1 MCKNI
6 CTSGHTTNKSPLPQ
20 SPAPSD
26 ADLLTINILPS
37 IFGFLDWK
45 DILRVRVNKK
55 WRDAATE
62 TLVPPSFEPKIVLDE
77 CGCII
82 PRKEDD
88 LEESFQFNVC
98 SGSSYAALE
107 VLKTALPKLQQIHLS
122 AFEQPNEEGI
132 RKANLFL
139 PESLLPPLAKFMD
152 GIDPNI
158 RAINSKRRYISY
170 DVSIITNFKYL
181 RNLIIEDAP
190 LNGKYSCLFNLP
202 NLRDL
207 SIFNCND
214 LIWDLD
220 MLSGLPLLEEL
231 HCENNA
237 GVSGDIKSLAILKD
251 TLRELTMVKCDG
263 IKGDIMSLASFPIL
277 EELELDASNVDCDSI
292 RQVDSEVHFPKL
304 GTLHL
309 PKVLER
315 VDQAQDFVGVLRLLT
330 KRVECPYM
338 TVGLADDS
346 PDRYEGMEDCPL
358 PPLVVEMVKVG
369 SRIGWRW
376 TNDLSGYEEQSCDIN
391 WMDEEP
397 LDGDDGFEEYQEKLQ
412 ELEGYGK
419 GFFNS
424 FTLHPPTE
432 EDYNKIC
439 TERKEEAKKLQEEFE
454 EKLRH
459 IFNQANMFDSDDEE
473 KKDDD
478 DDSWYSGDVCRT
490 VPRNNYTPWG
500 L

>member
-1 MCKNI
+1 MMD
-6 CTSGHTTNKSPLPQ
+6 TTTNKSPLPQ
-20 SPAPSD
+20 SPAPSE

-45 DILRVRVNKK
+45 DILRVRVCKK

-62 TLVPPSFEPKIVLDE
+62 TLVPPSYEPKVTLDE
-77 CGCII
+77 CGYII

-107 VLKTALPKLQQIHLS
+107 VLKMALPKLQQIHLS
-122 AFEQPNEEGI
+122 AFEQQNEEGI

-139 PESLLPPLAKFMD
+139 PQSELPPLAKFMD
-152 GIDPNI
+152 GIDPNPH
-158 RAINSKRRYISY
+158 ANNCSKRRYISF
-170 DVSIITNFKYL
+170 DVNIITNFKYL

-190 LNGKYSCLFNLP
+190 LNGKYKCIFNLP

-220 MLSGLPLLEEL
+220 MLSGLPMLEEL

-237 GVSGDIKSLAILKD
+237 GVSGDIKSLCILKD
-251 TLRELTMVKCDG
+251 TLRELTIAKCDG
-263 IKGDIMSLASFPIL
+263 IKGDIMSLACFPNL
-277 EELELDASNVDCDSI
+277 EDLDASNVDCDSI
-292 RQVDSEVHFPKL
+292 RQLDPEKHFSKL
-304 GTLHL
+304 ESLHL

-315 VDQAQDFVGVLRLLT
+315 IDQAQDFVGVLRLLT
-330 KRVECPYM
+330 KRVEYPYM

-346 PDRYEGMEDCPL
+346 ADRYEGMEYGPL

-397 LDGDDGFEEYQEKLQ
+397 LDGDDGFEEYKEELQ
-412 ELEGYGK
+412 ELEGYGQ

-424 FTLHPPTE
+424 FTLHPPNE
-432 EDYNKIC
+432 KEYHNIC
-439 TERKEEAKKLQEEFE
+439 TTRKEEAKKLQEEFE

-478 DDSWYSGDVCRT
+478 DDS
-490 VPRNNYTPWG
+490 
-500 L
+500 

>member
-1 MCKNI
+1 MMN
-6 CTSGHTTNKSPLPQ
+6 TTNKSSLPQ
-20 SPAPSD
+20 SPAPSE
-26 ADLLTINILPS
+26 ADILSINILPS

-45 DILRVRVNKK
+45 DILHVRVCKK

-62 TLVPPSFEPKIVLDE
+62 TLVSPSYEPKVILDE
-77 CGCII
+77 CGYII
-82 PRKEDD
+82 PPKEDD

-122 AFEQPNEEGI
+122 AFEQENEEGI

-139 PESLLPPLAKFMD
+139 PQSELPPLAKFMD
-152 GIDPNI
+152 GEDRNV
-158 RAINSKRRYISY
+158 RANNNSKRRYISY
-170 DVSIITNFKYL
+170 DVIIITNFKYL

-190 LNGKYSCLFNLP
+190 LNGKYNCIFNLP

-237 GVSGDIKSLAILKD
+237 GVSGDIMSLAILKD
-251 TLRELTMVKCDG
+251 TLRELTITKCDG
-263 IKGDIMSLASFPIL
+263 ITGDIMSLASFPNL
-277 EELELDASNVDCDSI
+277 EELDLDATNVDCGSI
-292 RQVDSEVHFPKL
+292 RQLDPEMHFPKL
-304 GTLHL
+304 ESLHL

-315 VDQAQDFVGVLRLLT
+315 IDQAQDFVGVLRLLT
-330 KRVECPYM
+330 KRVEYPYM

-346 PDRYEGMEDCPL
+346 PDRYEGMEDGPL

-376 TNDLSGYEEQSCDIN
+376 TNDLSGYEEQSCGIN

-397 LDGDDGFEEYQEKLQ
+397 LDGDHDGFEEYQKELQ
-412 ELEGYGK
+412 EMEGFGH
-419 GFFNS
+419 GFFND
-424 FTLHPPTE
+424 FTFHPPNE
-432 EDYNKIC
+432 KEYNNIC
-439 TERKEEAKKLQEEFE
+439 TERKEEARKLQEEFE
-454 EKLRH
+454 EKFRR
-459 IFNQANMFDSDDEE
+459 IFNKANMFCSDDEE
-473 KKDDD
+473 KKEDD